1 MTREGSPFT
10 VKPTGRGA
18 RPCPV
23 PGAEAGR
30 IAAVSF
36 AHGPHTIS
44 RTCLGTGSDRS
55 RRGRGASGE
64 RTASSARPRASSS
77 DRLRPFLCRDSRAAR
92 AQGRATDA
100 PKGGNRRTSRR
111 KRQLLRLRDS
121 SPARQQGDACESTA
135 LRTGET
141 VIETARPRCRLRRG
155 TIARAATGL
164 SMPRSA
170 PCTRRSARRPLAL
183 DRAERAVTGRARVL
197 RLHENTSERLAA
209 ATRLSTA
216 SGAGNRHRSA
226 GQPSTAGSRAST
238 GA

>member
-23 PGAEAGR
+23 PGAETGR

-155 TIARAATGL
+155 TIARGYRIINAAVGAVHQTFSPEAPG
-164 SMPRSA
+164 PR
-170 PCTRRSARRPLAL
+170 P
-183 DRAERAVTGRARVL
+183 G
-197 RLHENTSERLAA
+197 
-209 ATRLSTA
+209 
-216 SGAGNRHRSA
+216 
-226 GQPSTAGSRAST
+226 
-238 GA
+238 